1 MVLTLWGCGGFWAG
15 PAVGSSGWFQWSV
28 AVPVYP
34 TTPGDWGVGV
44 EGNSGGVGASNET
57 VSTD

>member
-1 MVLTLWGCGGFWAG
+1 M
-15 PAVGSSGWFQWSV
+15 
-28 AVPVYP
+28 AVPMYP